1 MTLIALANPA
11 QQFWLSGLLVL
22 WALLLFGG
30 FAFGKPNEERTRRM
44 PAWTRIGSSLALV
57 VAAWSRYLFTLGKRS
72 ARSACAWL
80 SA

>member
-1 MTLIALANPA
+1 MIPLTSPT
-11 QQFWLSGLLVL
+11 QQFWLLTLLIL
-22 WALLLFGG
+22 WVLLLFGG